1 MEEVCIL
8 RLLDYLII
16 IITYILKMVAD
27 KLTPFEDF
35 KDVYSPLAMKG
46 LYRKA
51 VFTALKVRKEL
62 SIIVMWPVPFIS
74 CLK

>member
-1 MEEVCIL
+1 
-8 RLLDYLII
+8 
-16 IITYILKMVAD
+16 MVAD